1 LPDAILSPHLKSAT
15 PINRQHATNVGVR
28 NYALLFFGCV
38 LFHLA
43 GIWSLPLI
51 DRDEP
56 RFAEASREM
65 IERGDYI
72 VPYFNNHVRFDKP
85 PLAYWAQVTSYKVFG
100 QNDFAA
106 RFPSAIAAALVAVV
120 LLAWGRR
127 MQNAPLSG
135 RDVSPKRP
143 TNSNKKSD
151 SSESHP
157 YLNNVF
163 GCVGWWAVIIF
174 TLSLQTFLHAKAA
187 VADMWLVLFVTLA
200 HWSGYEL
207 LRDLLGPGLQIASAR
222 PAVAPSHQTRWWL
235 VFYLALAFGFLAKG
249 PIAWTP
255 LLTVGST
262 VFFVRGS
269 QLNQRFR
276 FVRGIVLMLAV
287 VAVWGI
293 PALIR
298 THGEFFAVGIGRHV
312 IGRSFGALEGHG
324 ANSLGA
330 YLLLLPFY
338 FVTIFASF
346 FPWSIKL
353 PWLAKQ
359 VWRNRRAAVGAR
371 GYSPGYEI
379 DNYLLTG
386 AAIIFFI
393 FTLVK
398 TKLPHYTLP
407 ALPLLSLLLA
417 RRWIDNEMP
426 TRFLKKS
433 AGAAVC
439 VYFALAL
446 FVAPFAAQLFP
457 AWQLS
462 RQSRDYLRPEMQFAS
477 VDYNEPSL
485 VWYFRSPESVRGWL
499 ATPALHPT
507 SVQRFMEQTGPR
519 FVILPTELAGKIY
532 PALPNDWKDFRARG
546 FNFVKGKRVDLTLIL
561 KPE

>member
-1 LPDAILSPHLKSAT
+1 MSAHLKSAT
-15 PINRQHATNVGVR
+15 PINREHATNVGVR

-43 GIWSLPLI
+43 GTWSLPLI

-65 IERGDYI
+65 IERSDYV
-72 VPYFNNHVRFDKP
+72 VPYFNDRVRFDKP
-85 PLAYWAQVTSYKVFG
+85 PLTYWFQVASYRVFSE
-100 QNDFAA
+100 NDFAA
-106 RFPSAIAAALVAVV
+106 RFPSAIAAALTA
-120 LLAWGRR
+120 LSIFAWGSRLRSPRR
-127 MQNAPLSG
+127 PSALQACIGGN
-135 RDVSPKRP
+135 RI
-143 TNSNKKSD
+143 
-151 SSESHP
+151 
-157 YLNNVF
+157 
-163 GCVGWWAVIIF
+163 GWWAAIIF

-207 LRDLLGPGLQIASAR
+207 LRDCLTNDDKRSTFNVQRSTFNWNWWMFYFALGFA
-222 PAVAPSHQTRWWL
+222 
-235 VFYLALAFGFLAKG
+235 FLAKG
-249 PIAWTP
+249 PIGWTP
-255 LLTVGST
+255 LLTVTST
-262 VFFVRGS
+262 IILLREPQFA
-269 QLNQRFR
+269 QRFK
-276 FVRGIVLMLAV
+276 FGRGIVVILAIV
-287 VAVWGI
+287 SIWGI
-293 PALIR
+293 PALLR
-298 THGEFFAVGIGRHV
+298 TNGEFFVVGIGRHV
-312 IGRSFGALEGHG
+312 IGRSFGAMEGHG

-338 FVTIFASF
+338 FVTVFASF

-359 VWRNRRAAVGAR
+359 LWRNRGAAVGAR
-371 GYSPGYEI
+371 SDRPGNKI

-393 FTLVK
+393 FTLAK

-407 ALPLLSLLLA
+407 AFPLLSLLLA
-417 RRWIDNEMP
+417 WRWIDSETP

-433 AGAAVC
+433 AVAAVC

-457 AWQLS
+457 AWQLF

-485 VWYFRSPESVRGWL
+485 VWYFRSRVRGWL
-499 ATPALHPT
+499 QTPALRPT
-507 SVQRFMEQTGPR
+507 NVQRFMEQTGPR

-532 PALPNDWKDFRARG
+532 PTLPNDWKNFRGCG
-546 FNFVKGKRVDLTLIL
+546 FNIAKGKQADLTLIL